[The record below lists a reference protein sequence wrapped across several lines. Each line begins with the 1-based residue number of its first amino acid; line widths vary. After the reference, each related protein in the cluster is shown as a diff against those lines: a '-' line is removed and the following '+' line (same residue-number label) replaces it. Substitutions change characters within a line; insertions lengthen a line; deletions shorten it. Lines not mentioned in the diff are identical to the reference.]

1 MRKKSHHHVPDFSRH
16 PARQASAVAP
26 SASAKPAPPAPRATA
41 KPRATSAKSGR
52 RGQ

>member
-1 MRKKSHHHVPDFSRH
+1 MKKKHRAHVPDFSRKPLPQA
-16 PARQASAVAP
+16 PAADNV
-26 SASAKPAPPAPRATA
+26 KVPPRPPTPTV